1 MAWIAAHRA
10 PYVANVLVVY
20 CATGLSGIV
29 RFGPSTV
36 AFADGEW
43 CGIELEAACGK
54 NNGSVQGVAY
64 FVCLDDRG
72 MFVRLANV
80 RIKAVQP

>member
-1 MAWIAAHRA
+1 M
-10 PYVANVLVVY
+10 NVRVVH
-20 CATGLSGIV
+20 CATGLSGTV

-64 FVCLDDRG
+64 FVCLDDHG
-72 MFVRLANV
+72 MFVRLANA